1 MCTVKETETKASEDT
16 KSPAGSE
23 VMWITW
29 KERQMMGEI
38 RTSTGRR
45 SGAPHLHE
53 VAFKDGKV
61 AQLVELAAQ
70 EVALEAPRAAR
81 GVGWSQGAVCRGEA
95 RASIPGCQVHEL

>member
-16 KSPAGSE
+16 KSPVGSE

-29 KERQMMGEI
+29 KERQMMGEL